1 MKNHKEKTLTDRI
14 IETVVYRRTR
24 IEKFFILL
32 IVFSLFCLPM
42 VEINYDLT
50 EYLPVTTETKQGIDL
65 MEREFGYPG
74 TARVLIRDVSVYEAK
89 IYKNRIEQIDGV
101 DTVSWADTA
110 RGNLCLERLSGS
122 AGS

>member
-1 MKNHKEKTLTDRI
+1 
-14 IETVVYRRTR
+14 
-24 IEKFFILL
+24 
-32 IVFSLFCLPM
+32 
-42 VEINYDLT
+42 
-50 EYLPVTTETKQGIDL
+50 

-101 DTVSWADTA
+101 EYRFPGRIP

>member
-89 IYKNRIEQIDGV
+89 I
-101 DTVSWADTA
+101 
-110 RGNLCLERLSGS
+110 
-122 AGS
+122 